1 MVFES
6 TQVNVGLMYHTSPM
20 PEEMRAALAGLGVS
34 VAYEG
39 AANAFDLEAL
49 RASGARAVVVSM
61 DGDEDDVFSAI
72 DHLLADGYA
81 LVFNETD
88 VSEAL
93 AGYDQARWARHLA
106 AKLHGDASVLLPMR
120 PLNAEAAAT
129 PSLTSAAVT
138 HIETSEVAATPTEAV
153 HPLVDPIEASAMEEL
168 PTHND
173 EQFTAIAPVETDAI
187 ALAETHDLLDFPIG
201 DTDAAPALHESN
213 HDAVAHGEALLV
225 EDNSWA
231 AFEAVDINAD
241 APTTASHALIDEL
254 EHPLSLHEADEVAHT
269 AVTLERQDKASALS
283 FADSD
288 ISFEIV
294 DSADP
299 QASVQPAAEPA
310 PLQKSS
316 DWFQGK
322 NDETLAAE
330 GTTSRV
336 ADDWAL
342 LDFEADI
349 AAIPSP
355 LPVEKVVAAPVE
367 TKEPAAFDFGSDWAL
382 TPLAVEDETFDGPI
396 KHAIPRV
403 WVLFG
408 SIGTPEALREFLAG
422 LPEKLAA
429 LLVVVAPI
437 GADFQSALVTQLS
450 KASVLPIRVAEHAA
464 TAAVGEV
471 LLLPAQGRLQVKPDG
486 RLLLAAD
493 DDDGLSMPE
502 ALMRDLIESF
512 GVRAGVILLSGT
524 VNGAIAAC
532 RLVAE
537 SGGLIWAQQS
547 DSCVISSMVD
557 SADDAGLVQYSAP
570 PRQLA
575 TRLAA
580 ICATAE

>member
-1 MVFES
+1 VVFES

-20 PEEMRAALAGLGVS
+20 PAAMRAALAGLGVS

-49 RASGARAVVVSM
+49 KASGARAVVVSM
-61 DGDEDDVFSAI
+61 DGDEDDAFSAI

-106 AKLHGDASVLLPMR
+106 AKLHGDPSVVLPLR

-129 PSLTSAAVT
+129 PSLAAAVVT
-138 HIETSEVAATPTEAV
+138 PVEPNEAEVTPGEVAQSTDDLIAAPIAEALSLRADEEIEGVIPAENEATA
-153 HPLVDPIEASAMEEL
+153 
-168 PTHND
+168 
-173 EQFTAIAPVETDAI
+173 F
-187 ALAETHDLLDFPIG
+187 AETEDLLDFPTG
-201 DTDAAPALHESN
+201 DIDAAPALHDSN
-213 HDAVAHGEALLV
+213 HDVIAHGEALLV

-231 AFEAVDINAD
+231 AFQAVDINAD
-241 APTTASHALIDEL
+241 APTTAPHAIDALEL
-254 EHPLSLHEADEVAHT
+254 PLSLHEADAAAQT
-269 AVTLERQDKASALS
+269 AVNLERQDKASALS

-288 ISFEIV
+288 IDFEI
-294 DSADP
+294 ADAP
-299 QASVQPAAEPA
+299 VSDKAGESAEPA

-330 GTTSRV
+330 GNTSRV

-355 LPVEKVVAAPVE
+355 LPVETVAAAPVE

-382 TPLAVEDETFDGPI
+382 TPIAVEDEIADGPI
-396 KHAIPRV
+396 KNAIPRV

-450 KASVLPIRVAEHAA
+450 KASALPIRVAEHGA

-471 LLLPAQGRLQVKPDG
+471 LLLPPQGRLQVKPNG
-486 RLLLAAD
+486 RLLLAVD
-493 DDDGLSMPE
+493 EEGGLSMPE
-502 ALMRDLIESF
+502 ALMRDLIENF

-532 RLVAE
+532 RLVAD

>member
-6 TQVNVGLMYHTSPM
+6 TQVNVGLMYQTSPM
-20 PEEMRAALAGLGVS
+20 PEAMRAALAGLGVS

-39 AANAFDLEAL
+39 AANAFDLAAL
-49 RASGARAVVVSM
+49 KASGARAVVVSM
-61 DGDEDDVFSAI
+61 DGDQDDAFSTI

-106 AKLHGDASVLLPMR
+106 AKLHGDTSVLLPMR

-129 PSLTSAAVT
+129 PSLTSAAVAQV
-138 HIETSEVAATPTEAV
+138 EPNEMAVTPTEAV
-153 HPLVDPIEASAMEEL
+153 HALVDPIEVSATEEL
-168 PTHND
+168 PTHSD
-173 EQFTAIAPVETDAI
+173 DQFAAIAPVETDAV
-187 ALAETHDLLDFPIG
+187 ALAETHELLDFPTG
-201 DTDAAPALHESN
+201 DTDDAPASHESN
-213 HDAVAHGEALLV
+213 HDSVSHVEALPV
-225 EDNSWA
+225 EDNSWT

-241 APTTASHALIDEL
+241 APRAASHSLLDEL
-254 EHPLSLHEADEVAHT
+254 EGPLSLHEPDDFAQT
-269 AVTLERQDKASALS
+269 AVNLERQDKASALS

-288 ISFEIV
+288 IDFEI
-294 DSADP
+294 ADTDG
-299 QASVQPAAEPA
+299 SDKVGESAEPA

-316 DWFQGK
+316 DYFQGK

-330 GTTSRV
+330 GNTSRV

-355 LPVEKVVAAPVE
+355 LPVETVVAAPVE
-367 TKEPAAFDFGSDWAL
+367 AKEPAAFDFGSDWAL
-382 TPLAVEDETFDGPI
+382 APLAVEDETFDGPI
-396 KHAIPRV
+396 KNAIPRL

-408 SIGTPEALREFLAG
+408 SIGTPEALREFLGG

-450 KASVLPIRVAEHAA
+450 KASALPIRVAEHGA

-486 RLLLAAD
+486 RLLLAPD
-493 DDDGLSMPE
+493 EDDGLSMPE

-524 VNGAIAAC
+524 VNGAVAAC
-532 RLVAE
+532 RLVAD

>member
-6 TQVNVGLMYHTSPM
+6 TQVNVGLMYQTSPM
-20 PEEMRAALAGLGVS
+20 PEAMRAALAGLGVS

-39 AANAFDLEAL
+39 AANAFDLAAL
-49 RASGARAVVVSM
+49 KASGARAVVVSM
-61 DGDEDDVFSAI
+61 DGDEDDAFSTI

-81 LVFNETD
+81 LVFNETN

-106 AKLHGDASVLLPMR
+106 AKLHGDSSVLLPMR

-129 PSLTSAAVT
+129 PSLVAVAATNSDMNEAAVT
-138 HIETSEVAATPTEAV
+138 PSEEIHA
-153 HPLVDPIEASAMEEL
+153 LLDPIQTPATEEL
-168 PTHND
+168 PTHSD
-173 EQFTAIAPVETDAI
+173 EQFAAIASVEPDAI
-187 ALAETHDLLDFPIG
+187 ALAETHELLDFPTG
-201 DTDAAPALHESN
+201 DFDAAPVLRETNHEIAAN
-213 HDAVAHGEALLV
+213 IV
-225 EDNSWA
+225 EDNSWT
-231 AFEAVDINAD
+231 AFQAVDINAD
-241 APTTASHALIDEL
+241 APTTVAHALTDEL
-254 EHPLSLHEADEVAHT
+254 ETPLSLHDADDFAHT
-269 AVTLERQDKASALS
+269 AIDIERQDKASALS

-288 ISFEIV
+288 IEFEIA
-294 DSADP
+294 DSAGSDN
-299 QASVQPAAEPA
+299 AGESAEPA

-322 NDETLAAE
+322 NEETLAAE
-330 GTTSRV
+330 GNTSRV

-355 LPVEKVVAAPVE
+355 LPVETAAAAPVE
-367 TKEPAAFDFGSDWAL
+367 IKEAATFDFGSDWAL
-382 TPLAVEDETFDGPI
+382 TPLAVEDEISDGPI
-396 KHAIPRV
+396 KNAIPRV

-408 SIGTPEALREFLAG
+408 SIGTPEALREFLAA

-437 GADFQSALVTQLS
+437 GADFQSAMVAQMS
-450 KASVLPIRVAEHAA
+450 KASALPIRVAEHGA

-493 DDDGLSMPE
+493 ERESLSMPE

-532 RLVAE
+532 QLVAD

-575 TRLAA
+575 MRLAA

>member
-20 PEEMRAALAGLGVS
+20 PETMRAALAGLGVS
-34 VAYEG
+34 VTYEG

-49 RASGARAVVVSM
+49 KASGARAVVVSI
-61 DGDEDDVFSAI
+61 DGDEDDAFSTI

-81 LVFNETD
+81 LVFNETG

-106 AKLHGDASVLLPMR
+106 AKLHGDTSVLLPMR

-129 PSLTSAAVT
+129 PSLVTAAAHGDINKVMVTPSEEIHPLLDPIQASAA
-138 HIETSEVAATPTEAV
+138 
-153 HPLVDPIEASAMEEL
+153 EEL
-168 PTHND
+168 PTHSD
-173 EQFTAIAPVETDAI
+173 EAFAALAPVEPDAI
-187 ALAETHDLLDFPIG
+187 ALAETHEMLDFPTG
-201 DTDAAPALHESN
+201 DIDAAPVLHEPN
-213 HDAVAHGEALLV
+213 HEPVATII
-225 EDNSWA
+225 EDNRWN
-231 AFEAVDINAD
+231 AFQAVDINAD
-241 APTTASHALIDEL
+241 APTTASHALTDEL
-254 EHPLSLHEADEVAHT
+254 ETPLSLHDVDDFAHT
-269 AVTLERQDKASALS
+269 AVDIERQDKASALS

-288 ISFEIV
+288 IEFEIA
-294 DSADP
+294 DSAGSDNSGESA
-299 QASVQPAAEPA
+299 QPA

-330 GTTSRV
+330 GNTSRV

-349 AAIPSP
+349 AVIPSP
-355 LPVEKVVAAPVE
+355 LPVETVATAPVE
-367 TKEPAAFDFGSDWAL
+367 IKEAAAFDFGSDWAL
-382 TPLAVEDETFDGPI
+382 TPLAVEDEISDAPI
-396 KHAIPRV
+396 KNAIPRV

-437 GADFQSALVTQLS
+437 GADFQSAMVAQLS
-450 KASVLPIRVAEHAA
+450 KACALPIRVAEHGA
-464 TAAVGEV
+464 TAAAGEV

-493 DDDGLSMPE
+493 EGESLSMPE

-532 RLVAE
+532 QLVAD

-547 DSCVISSMVD
+547 DTCVISSMVD